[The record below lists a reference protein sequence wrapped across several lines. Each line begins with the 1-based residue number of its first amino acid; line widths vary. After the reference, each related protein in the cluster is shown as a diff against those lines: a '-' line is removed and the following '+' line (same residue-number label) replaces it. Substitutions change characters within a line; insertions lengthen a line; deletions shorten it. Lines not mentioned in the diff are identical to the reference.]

1 MECGNYVGEI
11 ERKNLEQIT
20 PQRSISLTNQFDE
33 NVKMMRDAIGHSS
46 DVIMKLKDD
55 GDDQFR
61 GMHVEL
67 KVNVKILEYGTK
79 GTKN

>member
-1 MECGNYVGEI
+1 MRQLCWRN
-11 ERKNLEQIT
+11 RKKKLGTET

-61 GMHVEL
+61 GMHVKL
-67 KVNVKILEYGTK
+67 KVNV
-79 GTKN
+79 